1 MNEGKIRFAASR
13 FPLWGMSVAARQ
25 GKREIMKASKSSSAA
40 GAIAAHEPYHKGN
53 VPERL
58 MLAAE
63 RILETETVE
72 DITARRLCREVGV
85 TSANFY
91 NHYPSLE
98 YLLLEIAAKGFAKR
112 AGVMKKILKSDLP
125 LEDKIVSCAVK
136 TVDLS
141 LKHPQLFRLMY
152 GYIKNRNQNENYEA
166 QADRSLAILT
176 HIVYGEDIYRP
187 DDIVWSHE
195 NCQKAYAIL
204 AFIYGLAVS
213 ISNNMISNPFGTRKA
228 MLELVEDLTRTY
240 LKGLT

>member
-1 MNEGKIRFAASR
+1 MNAA
-13 FPLWGMSVAARQ
+13 
-25 GKREIMKASKSSSAA
+25 KSATA
-40 GAIAAHEPYHKGN
+40 DTPHEPYHKGN

-58 MLAAE
+58 MQAAE
-63 RILETETVE
+63 HILATETVE

-91 NHYPSLE
+91 NHYPSLD
-98 YLLLEIAAKGFAKR
+98 YLLLEIAAKGFAAR
-112 AGVMKKILKSDLP
+112 TGVMKKILKSDLP
-125 LEDKIVSCAVK
+125 LEDKIVTCAVK

-152 GYIKNRNQNENYEA
+152 GYIKNRNQNENYEK
-166 QADRSLAILT
+166 QADASLAILT

-187 DDIVWSHE
+187 DDIIWSHE

-213 ISNNMISNPFGTRKA
+213 ISNNLISNPVGTRKA
-228 MLELVEDLTRTY
+228 MLVLVEDLTRTY
-240 LKGLT
+240 LKGLA

>member
-1 MNEGKIRFAASR
+1 MMAVNFGNADSQTEPR
-13 FPLWGMSVAARQ
+13 
-25 GKREIMKASKSSSAA
+25 
-40 GAIAAHEPYHKGN
+40 EPYHKGN

-58 MLAAE
+58 MQAAE

-91 NHYPSLE
+91 NHYPSLD
-98 YLLLEIAAKGFAKR
+98 YLLLEIAAKGFAAR
-112 AGVMKKILKSDLP
+112 ASVMKKILKSDLP
-125 LEDKIVSCAVK
+125 LEDKIVTCAVK

-152 GYIKNRNQNENYEA
+152 GYIKSRNQNENYEK
-166 QADRSLAILT
+166 QADASLAILT

-187 DDIVWSHE
+187 DDILWSHE

-213 ISNNMISNPFGTRKA
+213 ISNNMISNPAGTRKA
-228 MLELVEDLTRTY
+228 ILELVEDLTRTY
-240 LKGLT
+240 LKGLA

>member
-1 MNEGKIRFAASR
+1 
-13 FPLWGMSVAARQ
+13 
-25 GKREIMKASKSSSAA
+25 MKAAKTAKAGTPSAPP
-40 GAIAAHEPYHKGN
+40 EPYHKGN

-58 MLAAE
+58 LEAAE
-63 RILETETVE
+63 RILANETVE

-91 NHYPSLE
+91 NHYPNLD
-98 YLLLEIAAKGFAKR
+98 YLLLEIAAKGFAAR
-112 AGVMKKILKSDLP
+112 AGVMKKILKSDLSI
-125 LEDKIVSCAVK
+125 EDKVVTCAVR

-152 GYIKNRNQNENYEA
+152 GYIKNRNQNENYEQ
-166 QADRSLAILT
+166 QADASLAILT

-187 DDIVWSHE
+187 DDILWSHE

-213 ISNNMISNPFGTRKA
+213 ISNNLISNPVGTRKA
-228 MLELVEDLTRTY
+228 MLLLVEDLTRTY
-240 LKGLT
+240 LKGLS